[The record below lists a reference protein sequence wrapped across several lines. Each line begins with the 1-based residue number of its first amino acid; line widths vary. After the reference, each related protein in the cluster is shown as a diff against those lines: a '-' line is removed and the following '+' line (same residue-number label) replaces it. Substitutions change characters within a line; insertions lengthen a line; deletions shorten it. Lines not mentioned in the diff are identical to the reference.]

1 MKVIF
6 LQDIKNIGKAG
17 EIKDLSEGYARNFLF
32 PKKLALEANAENMK
46 VYENQKLLEKKKHE
60 QLVKEALMLKEK
72 LEKASCTI
80 TVKVGED
87 DKMFGS
93 VTNSDISKN
102 LENIGFKIEK
112 KDIIL
117 EHPIK
122 ELGVYTVDIKLH
134 HEVSA
139 KVKIWVVK

>member
-46 VYENQKLLEKKKHE
+46 VYENQKLIEKKKYE
-60 QLVKEALMLKEK
+60 QLIKDAHTLKEK

-93 VTNSDISKN
+93 VTNSDISKH
-102 LENIGFKIEK
+102 LENSGFKIEK

-122 ELGVYTVDIKLH
+122 ELGVYTVDVKLH
-134 HEVSA
+134 HDVTA